1 MKSIAV
7 LGLGNMGAGMAHRLL
22 KAGYEVTVYNRTR
35 GRAEALAADG
45 AKAAAS
51 PKLAAAHADMVIAML
66 ADDNASRGVWTGED
80 GALTGARPGT
90 VLMDSSTLS
99 VEWVRELAAAAV
111 AHGCPF
117 IEAPVT
123 GSKPEAEGGRLLFLA
138 GGEPQTIDAARPVL
152 ATLSRAIVHLGP
164 VGSGATMKLVNNFL
178 CGVEAAAFAEAL
190 ALIENSGLNRDAA
203 FDILASG
210 APGSP
215 LVKGVGR
222 RMLERDYR
230 VNFALRLMAKDMA
243 YAVAE
248 GARNGIVLTTGE
260 TARDKFREAVSAG
273 LGDRDFAAIAELDRP
288 TSSKRS
294 A

>member
-1 MKSIAV
+1 
-7 LGLGNMGAGMAHRLL
+7 
-22 KAGYEVTVYNRTR
+22 
-35 GRAEALAADG
+35 
-45 AKAAAS
+45 
-51 PKLAAAHADMVIAML
+51 
-66 ADDNASRGVWTGED
+66 
-80 GALTGARPGT
+80 
-90 VLMDSSTLS
+90 
-99 VEWVRELAAAAV
+99 
-111 AHGCPF
+111 
-117 IEAPVT
+117 
-123 GSKPEAEGGRLLFLA
+123 
-138 GGEPQTIDAARPVL
+138 
-152 ATLSRAIVHLGP
+152 
-164 VGSGATMKLVNNFL
+164 
-178 CGVEAAAFAEAL
+178 VEAAAFAEAL

-203 FDILASG
+203 FDILANG

-288 TSSKRS
+288 TSGKRS

>member
-7 LGLGNMGAGMAHRLL
+7 LGLGSMGAGMARRLL

-35 GRAEALAADG
+35 ERAEALAADG

-51 PKLAAAHADMVIAML
+51 PKLAAERADMVICMV
-66 ADDNASRGVWTGED
+66 ADDNASRAAWTGEA
-80 GALTGARPGT
+80 GALAAARPGAI
-90 VLMDSSTLS
+90 LMDSSTLS
-99 VEWVRELAAAAV
+99 VAWVRELAAAAA

-123 GSKPEAEGGRLLFLA
+123 GSKPQAEAGELLFLA
-138 GGEPQTIDAARPVL
+138 GGEAETLDAVRPVL
-152 ATLSRAIVHLGP
+152 ATMSRAIVHLGP

-178 CGVEAAAFAEAL
+178 SGVQAAALAEAL
-190 ALIENSGLNRDAA
+190 AVIEHSGLNRDAA
-203 FDILASG
+203 FDILANG

-222 RMLERDYR
+222 RMMARDYR
-230 VNFALRLMAKDMA
+230 VNFALRLMLKDLT

-248 GARNGIVLTTGE
+248 GARNGVTLKMGE
-260 TARDKFREAVSAG
+260 AARDKFRAAAAAG
-273 LGDRDFAAIAELDRP
+273 SGDKDFAAIAELDQPARDKLP
-288 TSSKRS
+288 